1 MRGLAVT
8 VTTTDVL
15 KTRAFCRFKNGEDF
29 ENRETLKHRAY
40 VLEIEG
46 LSKTAVTEM
55 TRFLGSSTIQVVCIS
70 ASFATRLG

>member
-1 MRGLAVT
+1 MHFA
-8 VTTTDVL
+8 DS
-15 KTRAFCRFKNGEDF
+15 KNEVGF
-29 ENRETLKHRAY
+29 ENREALKHRAY

>member
-46 LSKTAVTEM
+46 LSKTAGCEEGPDEITC
-55 TRFLGSSTIQVVCIS
+55 RWIFHDG
-70 ASFATRLG
+70 

>member
-15 KTRAFCRFKNGEDF
+15 KTRAFCRFKNGEGF
-29 ENRETLKHRAY
+29 ENREALKHRAY

-46 LSKTAVTEM
+46 LSKTVARDFVTGLASPYYI
-55 TRFLGSSTIQVVCIS
+55 FL
-70 ASFATRLG
+70 FA